1 MYLSPAHWLNEVP
14 SKTLSAAKLDWKAIP
29 VIDLAPWFDGTE
41 TDRKKVADEVISAC
55 STAGFLYIINH
66 QVPLELLASVFD
78 VSSEFFD
85 LPLPQKN
92 KVSFELGNRNRGYI
106 PFGAES
112 SDPNAKRDEKEAYD
126 FTHKVPASA
135 AGELMMDR
143 ITGDNLWAEEP
154 AKLKPVVELYLQK
167 CIELGTTLFQ
177 IFAVGLGLPQDY
189 FNDKIDHPIAQLR
202 LLHYPAQDPDNT
214 SVENLGIG
222 KHCDYECLTIL
233 AQGKVGG
240 LQVENLSGEWVEAPP
255 IEGAFNVN
263 IGEML
268 TRWTNGRFK
277 ATPHRVVNTTGQN
290 RYSVPFFFATNY
302 DVNIKP
308 LNLCVENGSSPRYEE
323 VLAGEY
329 LVARLD
335 EIYG

>member
-1 MYLSPAHWLNEVP
+1 LVR
-14 SKTLSAAKLDWKAIP
+14 KA
-29 VIDLAPWFDGTE
+29 
-41 TDRKKVADEVISAC
+41 
-55 STAGFLYIINH
+55 
-66 QVPLELLASVFD
+66 
-78 VSSEFFD
+78 
-85 LPLPQKN
+85 
-92 KVSFELGNRNRGYI
+92 
-106 PFGAES
+106 
-112 SDPNAKRDEKEAYD
+112 AKRDEKEAYD

-154 AKLKPVVELYLQK
+154 TQLKPAVELYLKK
-167 CIELGTTLFQ
+167 CIGLGTTLFQ
-177 IFAVGLGLPQDY
+177 IFAVGLGLPRNY
-189 FNDKIDHPIAQLR
+189 FENKINHPIAQLR

-233 AQGKVGG
+233 AQGEVGG
-240 LQVENLSGEWVEAPP
+240 LQVENLNGEWVEAPP

-268 TRWTNGRFK
+268 TRWTNGKFK

-308 LNLCVENGSSPRYEE
+308 LDVCVEKGNSPQYEDI
-323 VLAGEY
+323 LAGEY

>member
-1 MYLSPAHWLNEVP
+1 MDQNI
-14 SKTLSAAKLDWKAIP
+14 SARKLDWDEIP
-29 VIDLAPWFDGTE
+29 VIDLSSWFQGNYE
-41 TDRKKVADEVISAC
+41 EQKKVADEVVSAC
-55 STAGFLYIINH
+55 CTSGFFYIVNH
-66 QVPLELLASVFD
+66 QVPQQLLASVFE
-78 VSSEFFD
+78 VSRNFFA
-85 LPLPQKN
+85 LPIQQKE
-92 KVSFELGNRNRGYI
+92 KVSFELGNKNRGYI
-106 PFGAES
+106 PLGGES

-126 FTHKVPASA
+126 FTHKVPADA

-143 ITGDNLWAEEP
+143 ISGENLWAEQP
-154 AKLKPVVELYLQK
+154 ANLKPVIEQYLEK

-177 IFAVGLGLPQDY
+177 IFAVGLGLERHY
-189 FNDKIDHPIAQLR
+189 FDDKINYPIAQLR
-202 LLHYPAQDPDNT
+202 MLHYPAQD
-214 SVENLGIG
+214 SSSISEENLGIG
-222 KHCDYECLTIL
+222 KHCDYESLTIL
-233 AQGKVGG
+233 AQGEIGG
-240 LQVENLSGEWVEAPP
+240 LQVENLQGEWVEAPP

-277 ATPHRVVNTTGQN
+277 ATPHRVINTSGKT

-308 LNLCVENGSSPRYEE
+308 LDVCVPEGTTPGFEE

-329 LVARLD
+329 LVARLN